1 MLWKNYIQIFSLW
14 AVSSRKFRG
23 LSLTSQDV
31 GTVLAVSGVFCFS
44 KFYANDNWIW
54 EAQSN
59 YYINSTPIYHLL
71 LAFSLN
77 YLADSNFIYFLG
89 FGVLVYQ
96 LAIYPFLAKYFGPI
110 KPFRPAAVCDKC
122 IFVWFASVHSCK
134 KNFES
139 LKILYNMWGNKQV
152 SIGQNESN

>member
-1 MLWKNYIQIFSLW
+1 MFSKYHLQIFSLW

-31 GTVLAVSGVFCFS
+31 GTVLAFSGMCMFAKKKCCTICKINNISTCVHVSLPLPGSIAIELF
-44 KFYANDNWIW
+44 IW
-54 EAQSN
+54 QKS
-59 YYINSTPIYHLL
+59 HLIL
-71 LAFSLN
+71 
-77 YLADSNFIYFLG
+77 LG

-139 LKILYNMWGNKQV
+139 LKIVYNIWGNKYV
-152 SIGQNESN
+152 SMG